1 MKWRKWSNMKKFIFY
16 SLILCIICG
25 ISTVGDVYADKMS
38 ITIKGS
44 TTNLPIVQRTA
55 EEFMKEYPG
64 INISVQGGGSGMGI
78 NSLIDGITDIADASR
93 PMRNSELKQ
102 AVSNGINPKANIIA
116 MDGIAIVVNRSNCV
130 DNLTKEQIK
139 NIFTGK
145 ISNWSDVGGD
155 DSTIVIVGRDG
166 SSGTFDTFTERMLD
180 GAKTRPDALLQASN
194 QAVLQVVSGT
204 HGAIGYIGLGY
215 VCDRIKAVTVNGIEC
230 TKDTVTTGRY
240 PLARPLFMYTDG
252 NPSGSVKKF
261 IDFILSNRGQALV
274 EEQGYV
280 PLY

>member
-1 MKWRKWSNMKKFIFY
+1 MENNMKKFILY
-16 SLILCIICG
+16 LLIAWFMCG
-25 ISTVGDVYADKMS
+25 ISTAGDVYAEKMS
-38 ITIKGS
+38 ITVKGS

-55 EEFMKEYPG
+55 EEFMKEHPG

-102 AVSNGINPKANIIA
+102 AVNNGVNPKANIIA
-116 MDGIAIVVNRSNCV
+116 IDGIAIVVNRSNRV

-139 NIFTGK
+139 NIYTGK
-145 ISNWSDVGGD
+145 ISNWSDAGGN

-194 QAVLQVVSGT
+194 QAVLQAVSAT
-204 HGAIGYIGLGY
+204 QGAIGYIGLGY
-215 VCDRIKAVTVNGIEC
+215 VSDRIKAVTVNGIEC
-230 TKDTVTTGRY
+230 TKETVTSGRY

-261 IDFILSNRGQALV
+261 IDFILSSRGQALV

-280 PLY
+280 PIQ